1 MVPTLQMKKLRPREI
16 INVNMSYQ
24 NAAEAVV
31 LVYIIT
37 LPVSTEPSLIFT
49 LLLLS

>member
-24 NAAEAVV
+24 TKCSRGCGSSIHHHLACEHGAKSHLYSAA
-31 LVYIIT
+31 
-37 LPVSTEPSLIFT
+37 S
-49 LLLLS
+49 